1 MQRLTRA
8 LPPQKRPLMPT
19 RLPIN
24 DFGAYL
30 RFLRDRKRLTQEAL
44 LSVLEQQFE
53 EYNVASLTKDMYR
66 RIEAGRRAPQFEELL
81 PLLAGMGEACGL
93 SREDVQTCLRLARL
107 KLENLQRKKP
117 QARSDGEW
125 RLLEIQLTQ
134 LATQTRA
141 TTADAALQAVEK
153 PELSP
158 RLSFDT
164 SHLLGRE
171 AWVEHMISYPI
182 TQHKKFI
189 AILGMMGEGKTS
201 GLKWLLQRLLELDGY
216 YPIFYTFSTTED
228 RTPTDQLTAFVS
240 AILAELHVS
249 DPDGKTPALEKQIA
263 QVLSR
268 LAELSQRVVFLVDD
282 AHLVLDN
289 HGQLTPEWDRF
300 LRAFVASDHR
310 AALFWAAREWPS
322 WSGRDRSLVV
332 DGSAAQLP
340 ALPPEACA
348 EIWRRMGFDDVED
361 TLLRQASAKYG
372 YNPLMIELRGKSLL
386 RPRVNFAWPEETD
399 PEEEQ
404 EPLSEHQRLIR
415 ALLREQQTFGALDID
430 VRHQLKQVVSHRLTQ
445 DGLQTLEVLAAS
457 PIPLPLPL
465 LMEVT
470 PQADYALAE
479 LSNASLI
486 DRTSLANSRAQLQP
500 LAHEAGIQRLHETK
514 HLGAAEEQLVNL
526 YQRWLEKGAFHDE
539 QEQAALVS
547 ELAVLYLKRHQLLQ
561 AAELLVEHGW
571 LSFIFGHGPRLARLA
586 EMAMR
591 TMNWHTPAESEAGG
605 LLLQHDL
612 LARFLDNDLGNAARK
627 QAYLSLFEVMMAGAA
642 MFQPKTVVHLTHHKL
657 RYLIGAKKHEE
668 AWTVINAVCEKYHSV
683 QTSDPITATELLD
696 QRAYVRGRWG
706 DYQDGLMKQDPEG
719 GQKAR
724 LQSVC
729 LLHWQ
734 EAADIHQ
741 QCAEMLFQHER
752 FASRLQQSRIRFK
765 RARLLHD
772 LAYYRRCA
780 GQLEQAKQAMEACLS
795 LKEAKDAKYTGKN
808 SLAGSYGDYGQ
819 LLSQLGQYQDALRY
833 SDLALRMVQQLLDEG
848 DCSVVK
854 QKGMLLVEK
863 GKVLLLLG
871 RLEEAKTLLLE
882 GSDLVAGTAR
892 DVYKEHAGE
901 GLRQIE
907 MWNAQNPRHQLD
919 WRWFPRYHNLVLYDD
934 IAWLAQA
941 GPFLSEE
948 QAEWEALIPHR
959 GESTVD
965 SRLSALLVQSRRREI
980 AASLAE
986 PRIHERDQEPHF
998 HYPLIPL
1005 QEVQTRR
1012 AGFEQL
1018 RAEIE
1023 QHEPNLVVR
1032 RLYLETIDE
1041 RIAELHLVEAT
1052 HRGDDQEVGIQHKR
1066 LAAPATMQEFQIA
1079 LNLLFQ
1085 RIEQGQNHEQTQPHS
1100 EALRQML
1107 TRWQLL
1113 VFAQHVEN
1121 DNCTQEAMSGASQFA
1136 ADSIEAQTW
1145 FEPATVQAFF
1155 EDIFRA
1161 YQFPWSVQIS
1171 EAATSARVDL
1181 DGGRLILPNKSM
1193 SGAKIRELLAHEIE
1207 VHAFRSV
1214 SGAQSQ
1220 LALLSSGLGDYLA
1233 TEEGLASLYVQET
1246 VQRGAG
1252 TEAKPKIWIGTL
1264 ACGLAAGIVCSP
1276 LSFRDLLVFIEQVS
1290 LLIDLLDGK
1299 ALTPQLR
1306 DKARKYA
1313 ENRCLRTYRGVTHLK
1328 NRGICSNKDTYYLR
1342 GFLAVCRELEREPAV
1357 FDRLMVGSAG
1367 LHHLADL
1374 AELGIISAGI
1384 THKHLA
1390 TDPALEHH
1398 IEQFANQRS

>member
-1 MQRLTRA
+1 MRRLARA
-8 LPPQKRPLMPT
+8 VPPQKRPLTPA

-44 LSVLEQQFE
+44 LIVLEQKFE
-53 EYNVASLTKDMYR
+53 DYGVALLTKDMYR

-81 PLLAGMGEACGL
+81 PLLAGIVEACEH

-125 RLLEIQLTQ
+125 RLLEIQITQ
-134 LATQTRA
+134 LATQTRSA
-141 TTADAALQAVEK
+141 TADAALQAVEK

-171 AWVEHMISYPI
+171 AWAERMISYL
-182 TQHKKFI
+182 TAQRKKFI

-201 GLKWLLQRLLELDGY
+201 GIKWLLQRLLELDGY
-216 YPIFYTFSTTED
+216 YPIFYTFSTAED
-228 RTPTDQLTAFVS
+228 RTPTDQLSAFVS
-240 AILAELHVS
+240 TILAELHVS
-249 DPDGKTPALEKQIA
+249 DPDGKTPPLEKQIE
-263 QVLSR
+263 QVISR

-282 AHLVLDN
+282 AHLVLDS
-289 HGQLTPEWDRF
+289 HGQLTPEWDGF
-300 LRAFVASDHR
+300 LRAFVAGDHH
-310 AALFWAAREWPS
+310 AALFWAAREWPN
-322 WSGRDRSLVV
+322 WRGRDRSLVV
-332 DGSAAQLP
+332 DGNAAQIP
-340 ALPPEACA
+340 PLPPEACA
-348 EIWRRMGFDDVED
+348 EIWRRLGFDDVED

-386 RPRVNFAWPEETD
+386 RPRVSFAWPEEMD
-399 PEEEQ
+399 PEEEL
-404 EPLSEHQRLIR
+404 ETLSEHQRLIR
-415 ALLREQQTFGALDID
+415 ELLREKQTFGALDVD

-500 LAHEAGIQRLHETK
+500 LAREAGLQRLQEIKRVGETEA
-514 HLGAAEEQLVNL
+514 LLIPL
-526 YQRWLEKGAFHDE
+526 YQRWLAKGNFHDE
-539 QEQAALVS
+539 LEMASLVS
-547 ELAVLYLKRHQLLQ
+547 ELAVLYLKQRQLLQ
-561 AAELLVEHGW
+561 AAELLVEYGW
-571 LSFIFGHGPRLARLA
+571 LSFIFGHGLRLARLA
-586 EMAMR
+586 ETAMR
-591 TMNWHTPAESEAGG
+591 AMNWHTSTESEAGG

-627 QAYLSLFEVMMAGAA
+627 QAYLNLFEVMMAEAVA
-642 MFQPKTVVHLTHHKL
+642 FQPKTVVHLTHHKL

-668 AWTVINAVCEKYHSV
+668 TWTVINAICEKYHSV
-683 QTSDPITATELLD
+683 QTSDPIAYTELLG
-696 QRAYVRGRWG
+696 QRAYVLGRWG
-706 DYQDGLMKQDPEG
+706 DYQDGLVKQDPEG
-719 GQKAR
+719 SQAAQMR
-724 LQSVC
+724 SAC

-741 QCAEMLFQHER
+741 QCAEMLFQQER

-833 SDLALRMVQQLLDEG
+833 SDLALLTVQQLLADG
-848 DCSVVK
+848 DRSVVK

-871 RLEEAKTLLLE
+871 HLEEARALFLE

-892 DVYKEHAGE
+892 DVYKEHAAE

-919 WRWFPRYHNLVLYDD
+919 WRWFSRYHDLVLYDD

-941 GPFLSEE
+941 GPFLEEE
-948 QAEWEALIPHR
+948 QAEWEALISRR
-959 GESTVD
+959 GEPEAD
-965 SRLSALLVQSRRREI
+965 NRLSALLVQSRRREI

-986 PRIHERDQEPHF
+986 PRKNEQDQEPRF

-1005 QEVQTRR
+1005 EEVQTRR

-1018 RAEIE
+1018 RADIE
-1023 QHEPNLVVR
+1023 QQEPNIVVR
-1032 RLYLETIDE
+1032 RLYRATIDE
-1041 RIAELHLVEAT
+1041 RLAELRLVEAVY
-1052 HRGDDQEVGIQHKR
+1052 RGDDQEVWVQSKR

-1079 LNLLFQ
+1079 LYLLFQ
-1085 RIEQGQNHEQTQPHS
+1085 RIEQGQRHTQARPVS
-1100 EALRQML
+1100 DSLLQML
-1107 TRWQLL
+1107 RRWQLL
-1113 VFAQHVEN
+1113 PFAQRF
-1121 DNCTQEAMSGASQFA
+1121 DSDTCTQKAMSGASQFA
-1136 ADSIEAQTW
+1136 ADSAEAQTW

-1161 YQFPWSVQIS
+1161 YQFPWSVQMS

-1181 DGGRLILPNKSM
+1181 DQGRLILPHKPLTS
-1193 SGAKIRELLAHEIE
+1193 AKIRELLAHEIE

-1214 SGAQSQ
+1214 SGAQSP
-1220 LALLSSGLGDYLA
+1220 LALLSSGLGDFLP

-1246 VQRGAG
+1246 IQRGSGA
-1252 TEAKPKIWIGTL
+1252 EAKPKIWIGTL
-1264 ACGLAAGIVCSP
+1264 ACGLAAGVACPP
-1276 LSFRDLLVFIEQVS
+1276 LPFRELFLFIEQVS
-1290 LLIDLLDGK
+1290 LLLDLLDGK
-1299 ALTPQLR
+1299 ELTPQMQE
-1306 DKARKYA
+1306 KARRYA
-1313 ENRCLRTYRGVTHLK
+1313 ENRCLRTFRGVTHLSH
-1328 NRGICSNKDTYYLR
+1328 RGVCSNKDTYYLR
-1342 GFLAVCRELEREPAV
+1342 GFLTVCRELENDPSV
-1357 FDRLMVGSAG
+1357 FEQLMVGSVG
-1367 LHHLADL
+1367 VHHLADL
-1374 AELGIISAGI
+1374 AELGIEAPGI
-1384 THKHLA
+1384 VHKHLA
-1390 TDPALEHH
+1390 TDPGLDHYIA
-1398 IEQFANQRS
+1398 QFANQ